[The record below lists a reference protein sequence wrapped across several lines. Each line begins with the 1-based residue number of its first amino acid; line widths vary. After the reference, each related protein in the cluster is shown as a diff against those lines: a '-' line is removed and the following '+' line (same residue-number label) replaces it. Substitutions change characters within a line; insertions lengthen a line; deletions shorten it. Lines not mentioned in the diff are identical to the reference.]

1 MKSSDMKIGARL
13 GLAFFLVVM
22 MMLIVGIFS
31 LIKMVR
37 LEKQISALVL
47 DRYPK
52 TVILNDLKSQ
62 VNIVARAIRNIQIIG
77 SGEEVD
83 KEKKR
88 ITESRSQITKDIE
101 KLTAVIRD
109 EKRQELLKKM
119 IAARS
124 DYAHNLDN
132 VISLISAGDR
142 ERARQEMLTGLRSA
156 QTAYLGSIDTMID
169 SQSKEFE
176 LSGKQA
182 HDTVQNSLIIITAIL
197 LCSAIAASLLAFFIV
212 RSITRPMAE
221 LVRAN
226 ECLADGDLTVRI
238 AVEGRDEVG
247 LLADSSRRMVANLSD
262 TINKM
267 TETANQVASA
277 SVQLEATAEQI
288 ATGAEEAAAQVGTVA
303 TASEEMAATSS
314 DIARNCQLAAD
325 SSRLTSESAT
335 KGSEVIQDT
344 ISGMIKIAEKV
355 RHSAQTVDQLGARS
369 EEIGNIVGTIE
380 DIADQTN
387 LLALNAAIEA
397 ARAGEQGRGFAVVAD
412 EVRALAE
419 RTTKATREISEMIKS
434 IQNETRVAVSAMEE
448 GVTEVDNGAETS
460 HKSAD
465 ALETVL
471 RQIGDMA
478 QQINQIATAAEEQ
491 TATTG
496 EISTNIHQITEVA
509 SLTAKGAG
517 DTASA
522 ASQLAGNAQ
531 TLQDLVK
538 RFKLV

>member
-238 AVEGRDEVG
+238 AVEGRDQVG
-247 LLADSSRRMVANLSD
+247 LLADSSRRMVANLRD